1 MALDNQTLIGVLL
14 FLGIGYYVFAQ
25 KDEPTE
31 KEKQTAKKQAEAHDI
46 SNDLDDLKARMGE
59 FESNDKKKG
68 AFHKDAPL
76 SEEDRAG
83 LIEVVTLCK
92 ALDKRQAKTQSLGR
106 EEARRLHRDTAA
118 LDAKARE
125 YLNRHSK
132 TVESMEIDN
141 RNVQP
146 MNEALQRG
154 IISHTRSLSR
164 SLSRSGT
171 FVADQEAPAAKRLKR
186 KPNFIQNQKPADVYS
201 QERGSSNTVDSD
213 HPQSAFETN
222 EARDD
227 THDHSR
233 KDAEM
238 VEAHESGPHG
248 KQGQTI
254 ARVPSQSE
262 ERMDESDQVNFN
274 QSPGPEDDNEDHAEN
289 TAIGQPEGGVKSAAV
304 IDLTGDI
311 SEEERKKIE
320 WDLLKQ
326 MNRLEDGRVHLTR
339 EMAERLK
346 SMIATAYWHDPD
358 EGGEQH
364 RLLRM
369 YEERDLGLDL
379 MQKIE
384 SPNDP
389 TPRKRKRPITQVIS
403 ELEKDKENPLKT
415 PKSGGLTRAQHV
427 MLSRTSPDNL

>member
-14 FLGIGYYVFAQ
+14 FLGVGYYVFAQ

-31 KEKQTAKKQAEAHDI
+31 KEKQAAKKQAEARDI
-46 SNDLDDLKARMGE
+46 SSDLDDLKARMGE

-92 ALDKRQAKTQSLGR
+92 ALDKRQAKNQSLGR

-118 LDAKARE
+118 IDAKARE

-141 RNVQP
+141 RNVEP
-146 MNEALQRG
+146 IHEAAFQRG
-154 IISHTRSLSR
+154 RISHTRSLSR
-164 SLSRSGT
+164 SGT
-171 FVADQEAPAAKRLKR
+171 FIADQEAPAAKRLKR

-274 QSPGPEDDNEDHAEN
+274 QSPGPEDDNEDHAEK
-289 TAIGQPEGGVKSAAV
+289 TAIGQPEGGVKVDHV
-304 IDLTGDI
+304 IDLTEEI
-311 SEEERKKIE
+311 SEEDRKKVE

-326 MNRLEDGRVHLTR
+326 MNRLDDERVHLTR

-346 SMIATAYWHDPD
+346 SMISTAYWHDPD

-369 YEERDLGLDL
+369 YEERDLGIDL